1 MLDIYPVRG
10 LAHANTMVLAYLPKE
25 KILVNADLY
34 SPPAP
39 GAQPPATPS
48 PATVALQQN
57 IQRLKLDVAHH
68 VPIHGRVGT
77 MEEFV
82 KIVGTGTN

>member
-1 MLDIYPVRG
+1 MEIHALQAVNHAEFMLV
-10 LAHANTMVLAYLPKE
+10 AYLPAE

-39 GAQPPATPS
+39 GAQPPAMPS
-48 PATVALQQN
+48 ASMISLNRN
-57 IQRLKLDVAHH
+57 IQRLKLDVAQH

-77 MEEFV
+77 HEEFLSLV
-82 KIVGTGTN
+82 NRRAGD